1 MSDTATLFAPLED
14 ADPATPGDP
23 FSRLRYSYGQLLG
36 AEDFAAEQR
45 YHLLRERLLTAT
57 LHGHGTVWGLRVTA
71 REDATNNTVQLVCA
85 PGLAV
90 DALGRLIHVEQEVCL
105 DVTGLALA
113 PFWSDLAPPPTPPAA
128 EQPEEEE
135 PDEGG
140 DDTTSGEETT
150 SGEDTTPGGDT
161 ISGADSVPGGDD
173 DEAEPTPETRV
184 RRAYVVL
191 SYRACLADEVPAIT
205 PPCSTSGEATAY
217 ARVLD
222 RWRLCLMA
230 EAPPD
235 PHPLARDWTTFA
247 GNGDLRTRL
256 LNFILDPPAQLSR
269 FWSGADEA
277 PLLLATVDLEPVG
290 DPAERT
296 RLVAGPDNAVRALL
310 PDVQTLAAM
319 TTGLRLL
326 GPGGAQ
332 PFRLVSVAARS
343 EGGQVV
349 LDARFTTPPDS
360 TSLSADAIRIF
371 RRDGT
376 GAWVPATFNGWAV
389 PSDGNGLAM
398 ITIGEDWT
406 EATTYQLLL
415 RGAGAAP
422 LLDANGQPLS
432 GLDGEPPL
440 PAGAGRDVSLVQR
453 FEP

>member
-1 MSDTATLFAPLED
+1 MAMSDTATLFAPLED

-36 AEDFAAEQR
+36 ADDFAAEQR

-113 PFWSDLAPPPTPPAA
+113 PFWSDLAPPPAA
-128 EQPEEEE
+128 EE
-135 PDEGG
+135 DGAA
-140 DDTTSGEETT
+140 ETI
-150 SGEDTTPGGDT
+150 PGGD
-161 ISGADSVPGGDD
+161 SVAGAE
-173 DEAEPTPETRV
+173 DEAPPPAGRI
-184 RRAYVVL
+184 RRAHVVL

-205 PPCSTSGEATAY
+205 PPCSSSGEATAY

-235 PHPLARDWTTFA
+235 PHPLARDWTATA
-247 GNGDLRTRL
+247 GTGDLRTRL
-256 LNFILDPPAQLSR
+256 LDFILNPPAQVSR
-269 FWSGADEA
+269 FWSGSDEA

-310 PDVQTLAAM
+310 PDVQTLGAM

-349 LDARFTTPPDS
+349 LDARFTTPPDG
-360 TSLSADAIRIF
+360 TSLSADAIRVF
-371 RRDGT
+371 RRDAT
-376 GAWVPATFNGWAV
+376 GAWLPATFNGWAV

-422 LLDANGQPLS
+422 LLDATGQPLS